1 MRPRDLDRLE
11 AGTYDLLV
19 IGGGI
24 HGLAIA
30 YEAASRGL
38 RTALVEAADLGSG
51 ASFNHQK
58 TAHGGLRSLQ
68 RGRLDRARDA
78 IRERRTL
85 ARIAPWLLRP
95 LPFLVG
101 TYRSFIRSRLA
112 LRVAFAMDAWLGRS
126 RNEGVEPELHLP
138 AARLVSKAATLRLFA
153 GIRRERL
160 TGGAHW
166 YVYQLAEI

>member
-85 ARIAPWLLRP
+85 ARIATWLLRP
-95 LPFLVG
+95 LPCLVG
-101 TYRSFIRSRLA
+101 T
-112 LRVAFAMDAWLGRS
+112 
-126 RNEGVEPELHLP
+126 
-138 AARLVSKAATLRLFA
+138 
-153 GIRRERL
+153 
-160 TGGAHW
+160 
-166 YVYQLAEI
+166 